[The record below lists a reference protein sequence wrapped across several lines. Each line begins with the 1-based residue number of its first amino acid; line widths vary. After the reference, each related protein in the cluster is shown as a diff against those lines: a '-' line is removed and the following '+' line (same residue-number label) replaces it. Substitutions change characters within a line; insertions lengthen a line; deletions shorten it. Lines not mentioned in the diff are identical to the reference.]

1 MIVVISCLNVNGGL
15 HSPAMSLVEE
25 QSHLLEE
32 KAADA
37 MMAVL
42 GFEALYPTD
51 DDTFMKYLDDDR
63 DDSAATSTSSAGDSV
78 FGLDV
83 LFSPGEQDMT
93 ELKTLSSEESGRERK
108 IAKNTSFEK
117 CGTTSGGEAGAP
129 KRTVAWFHQ
138 QRVQKH
144 RPGKVVIVMAVEE
157 NVAEPAPPKRMTSI
171 KKTNRIIDVP
181 EETSRPNNQNQNQ
194 NPDPLL
200 HGKLPRRRT
209 ISQKMKGWLLKGTI
223 VRDRTKTFEG
233 TTSSYAKPEPPPWES
248 PPEEEVTAVAEEEIT
263 MENEKTH
270 RLTIVSYGVLLVCS
284 CFVPLRS
291 NQL

>member
-1 MIVVISCLNVNGGL
+1 
-15 HSPAMSLVEE
+15 
-25 QSHLLEE
+25 
-32 KAADA
+32 

-117 CGTTSGGEAGAP
+117 CGTTLGGEAGAS

-144 RPGKVVIVMAVEE
+144 RPGKVAG
-157 NVAEPAPPKRMTSI
+157 
-171 KKTNRIIDVP
+171 NRHD
-181 EETSRPNNQNQNQ
+181 E
-194 NPDPLL
+194 
-200 HGKLPRRRT
+200 RR
-209 ISQKMKGWLLKGTI
+209 
-223 VRDRTKTFEG
+223 E
-233 TTSSYAKPEPPPWES
+233 
-248 PPEEEVTAVAEEEIT
+248 
-263 MENEKTH
+263 
-270 RLTIVSYGVLLVCS
+270 
-284 CFVPLRS
+284 
-291 NQL
+291 